1 MNGYRI
7 PEYQTK
13 TKEIS
18 DEAKVDIREEQEKL
32 VLECI
37 SGVQEAERIVSTIYS
52 KHVSNHGVVTDV
64 LGLSRTHVSSFEPI
78 ISFVS
83 FYAEKELCFDKTSNK
98 DEAKIETLRKELKYL
113 KNRARDYRKKS
124 EEIRKE
130 MKSLTREYPPRYY
143 YEVRWDR
150 LVTFDEMREILEY
163 VPPELMNKWKL
174 LMTLY
179 IIYKETAIEVQK
191 ILETLIYEKTAT
203 DFHKILETLSE
214 RTEIREKQ

>member
-150 LVTFDEMREILEY
+150 LVTFDEMRKRFED
-163 VPPELMNKWKL
+163 VPPGYYELRNRWEL

-179 IIYKETAIEVQK
+179 IIYKKTAIEVQK
-191 ILETLIYEKTAT
+191 ILETLIYEKTAG
-203 DFHKILETLSE
+203 DFHKLLETLSE
-214 RTEIREKQ
+214 GEQK